1 MLVEMTMSDNAWHIV
16 KNTPKVTG
24 FVGAGREADAAHA

>member
-1 MLVEMTMSDNAWHIV
+1 MLVEMTMSDNAWHVV

-24 FVGAGREADAAHA
+24 FVGRGIEADAAVA